1 MYQDFETLALLMF
14 PGMFIALLGYTIGGV
29 VTSSDST
36 IRSLSPSPAVVM
48 EVRNGFRVR
57 MIVQKIN
64 VLVTKLKREFLPVYF

>member
-1 MYQDFETLALLMF
+1 MYPDFETLTLLMF
-14 PGMFIALLGYTIGGV
+14 PVMFIALLGYTTGGV

-36 IRSLSPSPAVVM
+36 IRSLSPPPAIVM

-64 VLVTKLKREFLPVYF
+64 VLVTKLKCEFLPVYF